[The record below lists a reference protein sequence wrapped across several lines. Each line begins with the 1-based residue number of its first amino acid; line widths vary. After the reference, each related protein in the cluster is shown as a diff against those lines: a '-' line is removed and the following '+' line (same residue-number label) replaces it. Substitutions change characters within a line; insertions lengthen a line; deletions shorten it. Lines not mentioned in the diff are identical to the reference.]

1 MFANFKKAFKRDESN
16 NKNIPKAILDAMS
29 DNLPNGLVYAQI
41 DKEYCKVVPEKGDV
55 TFKFDKLKIKVPKHI
70 KLTTVDELSE
80 FLYRT
85 QQELVTNTDSIIIN
99 GEEIEMSE
107 YIQSPYKEIDPDS
120 YKFTITPASF
130 GDPVPL
136 KIEYAEAGIKKEFL
150 IARQPLADM
159 NKSLF
164 KSVNSDV
171 LELKFTIDEE
181 QKNLKFNVNLD
192 IKKAYT
198 VLEVI
203 EAFKVYIA
211 FIDGEIKIDGI
222 RLNSVPNE
230 KEKAAASAAL
240 EYWEM
245 VQTVSEKLKVQFKP
259 NEGDDDKNAEWIA
272 KLYRSF
278 VENKSYKQRSGTTT
292 FVTKSKEDLVGNELL
307 LDQGPM
313 ALQYALSEEVNVYG
327 ANIQLYSAKAL
338 LNCKVQSV
346 IPVEDRVEEYEFKV
360 IPATDEGIYK
370 AARHFSTEEDLN
382 ETFKDMGE
390 ALEELSQAK
399 EL

>member
-16 NKNIPKAILDAMS
+16 NKNIPQAILDAMS
-29 DNLPNGLVYAQI
+29 DNLPDGLVYAQI
-41 DKEYCKVVPEKGDV
+41 DKEYCKVVPEKGDI

-70 KLTTVDELSE
+70 KLTTIDELSE

-85 QQELVTNTDSIIIN
+85 QQELVTNTDSVTVN
-99 GEEIEMSE
+99 GAEIKMSD
-107 YIQSPYKEIDPDS
+107 YIKSPYKEVDPDS
-120 YKFTITPASF
+120 YKFTITPKSF

-136 KIEYAEAGIKKEFL
+136 KIEYAGAGIKKEFL

-159 NKSLF
+159 NKSLY
-164 KSVNSDV
+164 KSTNSDV

-181 QKNLKFNVNLD
+181 QQNLKFNVNLD
-192 IKKAYT
+192 IKKAVT
-198 VLEVI
+198 VLEII

-222 RLNSVPNE
+222 QLNSVPNE
-230 KEKAAASAAL
+230 KEKVAASAAL
-240 EYWEM
+240 GYWEI

-259 NEGDDDKNAEWIA
+259 NEGDDDKNAEWVA

-278 VENKSYKQRSGTTT
+278 VENKSYKQRSGTAT
-292 FVTKSKEDLVGNELL
+292 FVTESKGDWVGKELL
-307 LDQGPM
+307 DKGPI
-313 ALQYALSEEVNVYG
+313 ALQYTLSEEVNVYG
-327 ANIQLYSAKAL
+327 ANIQLYSAIAL

-346 IPVEDRVEEYEFKV
+346 IPVEDHAGKYEIKV
-360 IPATDEGIYK
+360 TPANDKEIYK
-370 AARHFSTEEDLN
+370 AARHFSTEEEFN
-382 ETFKDMGE
+382 KVFKDMGE
-390 ALEELSQAK
+390 ALEELSKAK